1 MVEKYKDNFVCR
13 AHSGVVVRLEE
24 MEKTMERHE
33 RELDEG
39 QRKFADF
46 SGDMRVIK
54 ILITLA
60 VAAAW
65 LGGVMGPKVWAVVNK
80 F

>member
-1 MVEKYKDNFVCR
+1 MAPARKNNFICR
-13 AHSGVVVRLEE
+13 EHSGVVARIKAVEE
-24 MEKTMERHE
+24 IVKKHE
-33 RELDEG
+33 VELDDG

-46 SGDMRVIK
+46 SGDMRVVK

-60 VAAAW
+60 VIAAW
-65 LGGVMGPKVWAVVNK
+65 LGGVMGPKVWALIG